1 MDLNNNIVL
10 NLYSII
16 ILSIIY
22 FHSEKNDNK
31 LTLQHKLYI
40 RLLQMTILLLVIDIF
55 SRFDGKP
62 ETIYATINYLGNL
75 IIFLLNPILP
85 SLWLLY
91 VHFQVYKD
99 EHRTVRLTFMLSF
112 ITIVNAI
119 FVFLNLFQGWFY
131 YIDNYNVYHRG
142 SLFFISALPSIV
154 LIFYAFSLI
163 IRNRSLLDKKHFYS
177 LIFFAIPPL
186 VSIILQLSIYGI
198 SIMLNSVV
206 LSVLVLLL
214 NIQNQDMHTDHLT
227 GVFNRKKLE
236 FFLKKKIELC
246 KPNETFSAI
255 MLDINDFK
263 KINDTFGH
271 EVGDKALISAATIL
285 KSCITT
291 SDFLARFGGDEFI
304 IILSISN
311 RADLESYVKKIRKC
325 IDESNKPKPFEY
337 QLSFS
342 MGYDVYDYNTHMTV
356 EEFQKHID
364 VLMYEEKKR
373 QDKSN

>member
-1 MDLNNNIVL
+1 MDLINNSVL
-10 NLYSII
+10 NIYSII
-16 ILSIIY
+16 FLSIIY

-31 LTLQHKLYI
+31 LTLQHKLYV
-40 RLLQMTILLLVIDIF
+40 RLLLMTMVLLVIDIF

-62 ETIYATINYLGNL
+62 DTIYSTINYLGNL

-85 SLWLLY
+85 SMWLLY

-112 ITIVNAI
+112 VTIINAI
-119 FVFLNLFQGWFY
+119 FVFLNLFHGWFY
-131 YIDNYNVYHRG
+131 YIDKYNVYHRG
-142 SLFFISALPSIV
+142 KLFFISALPVII
-154 LIFYAFSLI
+154 LIFSAFSLI
-163 IRNRSLLDKKHFYS
+163 INNRSLLDKKHFYS

-186 VSIILQLSIYGI
+186 LSIILQLNIYGI

-206 LSVLVLLL
+206 ISILVLLL

-227 GVFNRKKLE
+227 GAFNRKKLE
-236 FFLKKKIELC
+236 FFLRKKIELC
-246 KPNETFSAI
+246 KINETFSAI

-271 EVGDKALISAATIL
+271 EVGDKALISAATLL
-285 KSCITT
+285 KSCIKT

-304 IILSISN
+304 IILNISN
-311 RADLESYVKKIRKC
+311 KADLEAYVKKIRKC
-325 IDESNKPKPFEY
+325 IDQSNKAKPSEY

-342 MGYDVYDYNTHMTV
+342 MGYDIYDYNAHMTV

-364 VLMYEEKKR
+364 MLMYEEKKR